1 MSESAKDVYEIEDG
15 GNKKKLNKP
24 VLIAAAAGVLGL
36 GVIAASAIGISTIT
50 HKNDLMQGKPG
61 QGQFE
66 QHSDDGGSFAD
77 QGVEQP
83 QFGGNEDGDGRH
95 GDRFGED
102 RDGDGPHGKR
112 FGGED
117 DGDQED
123 GDMDSDGQFEG
134 ENS

>member
-15 GNKKKLNKP
+15 SNKKKLNKP

-36 GVIAASAIGISTIT
+36 GVIAASAIGSSTIT
-50 HKNDLMQGKPG
+50 HNNDLMQSKPG

-77 QGVEQP
+77 QGGEQP
-83 QFGGNEDGDGRH
+83 QFGGDEDGDGRH

-102 RDGDGPHGKR
+102 RDGDGDHGKR

>member
-15 GNKKKLNKP
+15 SNKKKLNKP

-50 HKNDLMQGKPG
+50 HNNDLMQSKPG
-61 QGQFE
+61 QAQFD

-77 QGVEQP
+77 QGGEQP
-83 QFGGNEDGDGRH
+83 QFGE
-95 GDRFGED
+95 E
-102 RDGDGPHGKR
+102 RDGDGDHGKR

>member
-50 HKNDLMQGKPG
+50 HNNDLMQGKPG

-66 QHSDDGGSFAD
+66 QHSDDGESFAD
-77 QGVEQP
+77 QGGEQP
-83 QFGGNEDGDGRH
+83 QFGGDEDGHGRH

-102 RDGDGPHGKR
+102 RDGDGPHGKS
-112 FGGED
+112 F
-117 DGDQED
+117 GDQEG

>member
-15 GNKKKLNKP
+15 GNKTKLNKP
-24 VLIAAAAGVLGL
+24 VLIAAAVGVLAL

-50 HKNDLMQGKPG
+50 HNNDLMQGKPG

-66 QHSDDGGSFAD
+66 QHSDDGGSFTD
-77 QGVEQP
+77 QGGEQP
-83 QFGGNEDGDGRH
+83 QFGGDEDGDGRH

-102 RDGDGPHGKR
+102 RDGDGPQGKR
-112 FGGED
+112 FGD
-117 DGDQED
+117 QDGDI
-123 GDMDSDGQFEG
+123 DSDDQFEG

>member
-15 GNKKKLNKP
+15 SNKKKLNKP

-50 HKNDLMQGKPG
+50 HNNDLMQSKPG
-61 QGQFE
+61 QAQFD

-77 QGVEQP
+77 QGGEQP
-83 QFGGNEDGDGRH
+83 QLGGDEDGDGRH
-95 GDRFGED
+95 GDRFGK
-102 RDGDGPHGKR
+102 DGDGDHGKR
-112 FGGED
+112 FGG
-117 DGDQED
+117 ED